1 MSYLDFTIQGK
12 PIASAR
18 PRITRLGRAYIPKA
32 TREAKQAVCSA
43 AIEANKGRP
52 PLENAVCVHLGF
64 YFRPPKNML
73 KKDLENVVRP
83 KKPDID
89 NLIKTVLDG
98 LTKAQVWKDDNLVVS
113 ISASKL
119 YSLDERTEIQIV
131 NLGG

>member
-1 MSYLDFTIQGK
+1 
-12 PIASAR
+12 
-18 PRITRLGRAYIPKA
+18 
-32 TREAKQAVCSA
+32 
-43 AIEANKGRP
+43 
-52 PLENAVCVHLGF
+52 
-64 YFRPPKNML
+64 ML